1 MVCKIN
7 AFCTPIKMNKITSIV
22 LPYMSLLFCIGI
34 ITTTILSLIP
44 GSAVPNAFQFWDKA
58 QHTLAFLMLAM
69 TGGLAFP
76 KKSNQVF
83 MGLIIYGALIE
94 IMQSTLTTTRFG
106 NVLDWVADGVGVFIG
121 IAVYVKL
128 TKMQS

>member
-1 MVCKIN
+1 MVC
-7 AFCTPIKMNKITSIV
+7 KMNKITSII
-22 LPYMSLLFCIGI
+22 LPYMPLLFCIGI
-34 ITTTILSLIP
+34 ITTTILGLIP
-44 GSAVPNAFQFWDKA
+44 SNTVPNAFQFWDKA

-106 NVLDWVADGVGVFIG
+106 DVWDWVADGVGVFIG
-121 IAVYVKL
+121 MAVYVKL

>member
-1 MVCKIN
+1 
-7 AFCTPIKMNKITSIV
+7 MNKITSIV
-22 LPYMSLLFCIGI
+22 LPYMTLLFCISI
-34 ITTTILSLIP
+34 ITTTILGLIP
-44 GSAVPNAFQFWDKA
+44 SNAVPNAFQFWDKA
-58 QHTLAFLMLAM
+58 QHTLAFVILTI

-106 NVLDWVADGVGVFIG
+106 DVWDWVADGVGVFIG
-121 IAVYVKL
+121 LAIYVKL
-128 TKMQS
+128 TKM